1 MKQTFVITGMS
12 CAACSAAV
20 ERSVRALKGVE
31 EARVNLLLNTLSV
44 IYRENTVSQQD
55 IISAVR
61 RAGYGAAPMQDNS
74 VSTKKDSPRGKKKI
88 LLSFILLI
96 PLMYI
101 SMGAMFGLPLAKS
114 LPPVLNGSL
123 QALFAAAIVGLNF
136 RYFISG
142 FKSLFKGA
150 PNMDSLVAIGAG
162 AALLYSFYSLAGIL
176 LAAKAGDLSL
186 AKHLSHSLYFES
198 AAVILSVISLGKFLE
213 DRAKRHT
220 SKAIEKLINL
230 APQTAE
236 VIRGGKNQTIPVSRL
251 KQGDLIVIRSGQR
264 LPADGRI
271 ENGEGFLDESFV
283 TGESIPVQKKA
294 GDKVICATINTDGYF
309 TFKAEKVGDNTTL
322 AQIIKLMRDVN
333 ASKPPIAELADKI
346 SAVFVPAVIA
356 IALIS
361 GIVWLLAGQGFPF
374 ALNCAVAVL
383 VISCPCALGLA
394 TPTAIMC
401 ATGSGA
407 RNGVLIKNAKSIQTG
422 LQTDCVVLDK
432 TGTLTQGKP
441 AVSDIAAQDKNL
453 LISAAAGIEKFSS
466 HPLAKAI
473 TAYAKENNINP
484 LKTENFSFGEGFG
497 VKAFSGGQEILGG
510 NLKLMLKEGIDVS
523 AFKQKARELSAQG
536 KTVLFFAKNKTAL
549 GLIALADKIKP
560 DAKEALKAFREMGL
574 EVYMLTGDN
583 EVTASA
589 TAKQLGIENF
599 KAEVLPADKA
609 DFVKNLQ
616 KQGKSAAMIGDGIN
630 DAPALAAADLA
641 LAIGAGSDIAVE
653 SADIVLM
660 HDKLSDAAYALKLSR
675 AAIANIKQNLFWAL
689 FYNAAGIP
697 LAAGVFYKALG
708 WQLNPMFAATA
719 MALSSVC
726 VVLNS
731 LRLANFNPVENKEYY
746 MNKIIHIEGMACQ
759 HCAGRVKNALAALGA
774 QADIDL
780 NAKTAAV
787 KAPQNIAD
795 SDIILAI
802 EKAGYKVTGIK

>member
-1 MKQTFVITGMS
+1 
-12 CAACSAAV
+12 
-20 ERSVRALKGVE
+20 
-31 EARVNLLLNTLSV
+31 
-44 IYRENTVSQQD
+44 
-55 IISAVR
+55 
-61 RAGYGAAPMQDNS
+61 
-74 VSTKKDSPRGKKKI
+74 
-88 LLSFILLI
+88 
-96 PLMYI
+96 
-101 SMGAMFGLPLAKS
+101 
-114 LPPVLNGSL
+114 
-123 QALFAAAIVGLNF
+123 
-136 RYFISG
+136 
-142 FKSLFKGA
+142 
-150 PNMDSLVAIGAG
+150 
-162 AALLYSFYSLAGIL
+162 
-176 LAAKAGDLSL
+176 
-186 AKHLSHSLYFES
+186 
-198 AAVILSVISLGKFLE
+198 
-213 DRAKRHT
+213 
-220 SKAIEKLINL
+220 
-230 APQTAE
+230 
-236 VIRGGKNQTIPVSRL
+236 
-251 KQGDLIVIRSGQR
+251 
-264 LPADGRI
+264 
-271 ENGEGFLDESFV
+271 
-283 TGESIPVQKKA
+283 
-294 GDKVICATINTDGYF
+294 
-309 TFKAEKVGDNTTL
+309 
-322 AQIIKLMRDVN
+322 
-333 ASKPPIAELADKI
+333 
-346 SAVFVPAVIA
+346 
-356 IALIS
+356 
-361 GIVWLLAGQGFPF
+361 
-374 ALNCAVAVL
+374 
-383 VISCPCALGLA
+383 
-394 TPTAIMC
+394 
-401 ATGSGA
+401 
-407 RNGVLIKNAKSIQTG
+407 
-422 LQTDCVVLDK
+422 
-432 TGTLTQGKP
+432 
-441 AVSDIAAQDKNL
+441 
-453 LISAAAGIEKFSS
+453 
-466 HPLAKAI
+466 
-473 TAYAKENNINP
+473 
-484 LKTENFSFGEGFG
+484 
-497 VKAFSGGQEILGG
+497 
-510 NLKLMLKEGIDVS
+510 MLKEGIDVS